1 MIEYNKCAKLL
12 IFEDFQE
19 KKRMLFRTFA
29 ELILS
34 SGIIILGL
42 LILIGREDSA
52 ECCARE

>member
-1 MIEYNKCAKLL
+1 M
-12 IFEDFQE
+12 FVS
-19 KKRMLFRTFA
+19 TFA

>member
-1 MIEYNKCAKLL
+1 M
-12 IFEDFQE
+12 FVS
-19 KKRMLFRTFA
+19 TFA

-52 ECCARE
+52 ECCAGE